1 VTSIKPRA
9 QSAIAFKLGLVKFT
23 PGDEALEPVI
33 VPSAFCVTV
42 TVTDAIVVLL
52 L

>member
-1 VTSIKPRA
+1 M
-9 QSAIAFKLGLVKFT
+9 AFKLGLVKFT

-33 VPSAFCVTV
+33 VPSALVVMV
-42 TVTDAIVVLL
+42 TVTDAMSVLL